1 MKVVKEDV
9 LEDRFKP
16 ERGKIDSILLFTNGH
31 DFGINHRPLSP
42 DHVMNIKKNLFTN
55 DLSDKIPVVMWFSE
69 FEHYKVVEGQHAV
82 EAKPKKSWL
91 CNVVEGDGST
101 DKTLR
106 DLAFD
111 YSARESQT
119 VEPSRY
125 ALECNTCHILHERFR
140 HKQES
145 KGNKSMKG
153 VTSAIQLVMT
163 NLNGDTIKNR
173 LRFYTKMESEG
184 VLDECCMKN
193 LTMKQAQ
200 EYMDEKGKER
210 LDKETDYG
218 FDPSYDDDSSRY
230 YKNKRS
236 DEMSDEELKKNTYEI
251 DPGEAHIKITKNEWT
266 DMKID
271 LQSKDY
277 DLKSE
282 KEKNRDLVANVDSLV
297 KAIENIQ
304 IEIEELK
311 VEIDGLKSDK
321 TRIKKKY
328 NQQRRKVKKLESNS
342 KTSILAVDE
351 VDDT

>member
-16 ERGKIDSILLFTNGH
+16 EREEINSILLFTNGY

-55 DLSDKIPVVMWFSE
+55 DLADKIPVVMWFSE

-82 EAKPKKSWL
+82 EAKHKKSWL

-101 DKTLR
+101 DKTLC

-140 HKQES
+140 RKQES
-145 KGNKSMKG
+145 KGIKSMKG

-200 EYMDEKGKER
+200 EYMDEKGIER

-230 YKNKRS
+230 NKNKRS
-236 DEMSDEELKKNTYEI
+236 DEELKINIEEL
-251 DPGEAHIKITKNEWT
+251 DPGDEHVKITVNEWN
-266 DMKID
+266 DMIID
-271 LQSKDY
+271 LQSKDD
-277 DLKSE
+277 DLKFE
-282 KEKNRDLVANVDSLV
+282 KEKSRDLVAQVDSLV
-297 KAIENIQ
+297 KTIENIQ
-304 IEIEELK
+304 IEIKELK

-321 TRIKKKY
+321 THIKKKY
-328 NQQRRKVKKLESNS
+328 NRQRKKVEKLESNS
-342 KTSILAVDE
+342 KTTTFAVDE
-351 VDDT
+351 VNDT